1 MEKRAERY
9 RALSLPTLQFQLD
22 DETLEA
28 LKEEIL
34 YSQPQ
39 VVDDEGKGLIW
50 TGEAETKPEPTSTQ
64 PTQPEVGV

>member
-1 MEKRAERY
+1 MDFYEAVRQVLKLLQQQGRVTY
-9 RALSLPTLQFQLD
+9 RGLKLQFKLD

-39 VVDDEGKGLIW
+39 VADD
-50 TGEAETKPEPTSTQ
+50 
-64 PTQPEVGV
+64 